1 MFNEGFVEGIEPGGL
16 VDKGEIK
23 LLICYLLKMTDRP
36 MSKTRI
42 NEVMQERAIANYFE
56 VNQAISELLKSGR
69 ITADIVDEDE
79 IISLVPA
86 YRFEIETIE
95 KSLPRSIREKA
106 VSGALRL
113 YAREKNENENVVD
126 IEKNDFGYN
135 VTFAINDGGVQMMK
149 LTVFV
154 ADENQ
159 AQTVK
164 NNFLE
169 DAAGIY
175 SDIIASLTIE

>member
-1 MFNEGFVEGIEPGGL
+1 MNEGFMEGIEPGGL
-16 VDKGEIK
+16 IDKGEIK
-23 LLICYLLKMTDRP
+23 LLICYLLKKTDRP

-69 ITADIVDEDE
+69 ITSDIVDEE
-79 IISLVPA
+79 EMLTLVPA

-95 KSLPRSIREKA
+95 KSLPRSVREKA
-106 VSGALRL
+106 VAGALRL
-113 YAREKNENENVVD
+113 YTRDKNENENAVK
-126 IEKNDFGYN
+126 IEKTDNGYN
-135 VTFAINDGGVQMMK
+135 VTFTICDGGIQMMS

-154 ADENQ
+154 ADEGQ